1 MARRRSAGKAAKPKV
16 YVCAV
21 GTRTEMVESR
31 YAALDGAKKH
41 AGDAFAKWT
50 DWCQRHN
57 AAGIKVLGD
66 GKLTLD
72 AIGEPEVQMGPQR
85 IECTFDE
92 HTGMALVV
100 ELRKERS

>member
-21 GTRTEMVESR
+21 GTPAELTESR
-31 YAALDGAKKH
+31 YVALDGAKKH

-50 DWCQRHN
+50 DWCQRYN
-57 AAGIKVLGD
+57 LEGVKALGEA
-66 GKLTLD
+66 KLTLD

-92 HTGMALVV
+92 HTNMTLVI
-100 ELRKERS
+100 ELRKERT